1 MDRKE
6 RVTIDC
12 RDHPE
17 ANCSLALT
25 GTESEVLEAAELHAI
40 AKHGFK
46 KEPGLQDQL
55 RSMIK
60 REAFTR

>member
-17 ANCSLALT
+17 ADCTLSFS
-25 GTESEVLEAAELHAI
+25 GTENEVLEIAEYHAVS
-40 AKHGFK
+40 KHGFK
-46 KEPGLQDQL
+46 QEPGLRDEL

-60 REAFTR
+60 REALSR

>member
-1 MDRKE
+1 MDSKE

-17 ANCSLALT
+17 AKCSLAMT
-25 GTESEVLEAAELHAI
+25 GTESEVLEIAELHATT
-40 AKHGFK
+40 KHGM
-46 KEPGLQDQL
+46 KEPGLRDQL
-55 RSMIK
+55 RAMIK

>member
-12 RDHPE
+12 RDSAA
-17 ANCSLALT
+17 ANCSLT
-25 GTESEVLEAAELHAI
+25 ISGTEEEVMEIAEYHVTS
-40 AKHGFK
+40 KHGFK
-46 KEPGLQDQL
+46 KEPGLRDQL

-60 REAFTR
+60 REAFSR